1 MVDPALKVPPNRAQF
16 LAESVAVLRG
26 ELRNRGGE
34 LVIRHGEPVA
44 EVIRLAERTAAQA
57 VFVAGDVSRYATLRQ
72 ERLERESARHRL
84 ALEITP
90 GHAVVP
96 PGELGRSR
104 GGSHYRIFT
113 PYWRAWRAAAWRQP
127 CLAPP
132 AIRVPRGVT
141 PGDLPVLDAHFSRCL
156 APGGER
162 AGRELLRAWL
172 DGPLG
177 GYGEGRDDLADPRT
191 SRLSAYLRFGC
202 ISPIRCPGPGGAA
215 ATGRR
220 GVLPAAGLA

>member
-1 MVDPALKVPPNRAQF
+1 M
-16 LAESVAVLRG
+16 LRG
-26 ELRNRGGE
+26 ELRNRGGD

-44 EVIRLAERTAAQA
+44 EVIRLAERTAGQA

-72 ERLERESARHRL
+72 ERLARECARHRL

-96 PGELGRSR
+96 PGRAAAGRR
-104 GGSHYRIFT
+104 QPLPDLHAVLARLAGRRLAAA
-113 PYWRAWRAAAWRQP
+113 RAWRRRPSGSRAASP
-127 CLAPP
+127 
-132 AIRVPRGVT
+132 

-202 ISPIRCPGPGGAA
+202 ISPIELAAGGAA